1 MEQVILL
8 SLLFNA
14 HTHTHIHLYS
24 THTHTHTHTHLLFTF
39 DVEQDRAMTANK
51 EIALEKRIA
60 DLMVTKKKSAFFYFQ
75 KTALSDLLPF
85 SARERIA
92 VLMASVLMA
101 KKISAPVYLLRDLM
115 CPSILTTR
123 FHCLCSHESF
133 TRFSTHTHT
142 HIDYAI

>member
-24 THTHTHTHTHLLFTF
+24 THTHTHTLTHLLFTF

-60 DLMVTKKKSAFFYFQ
+60 DLMVTKKKISIFF
-75 KTALSDLLPF
+75 
-85 SARERIA
+85 
-92 VLMASVLMA
+92 
-101 KKISAPVYLLRDLM
+101 ISKN
-115 CPSILTTR
+115 SNI
-123 FHCLCSHESF
+123 
-133 TRFSTHTHT
+133 
-142 HIDYAI
+142 